1 MLVVW
6 VAVAFVVV
14 FVGSV
19 VFGRWLQRKGREL
32 ERNREDDAAP

>member
-6 VAVAFVVV
+6 VAVAFVLV

-19 VFGRWLQRKGREL
+19 VFGRRLQRKGREL
-32 ERNREDDAAP
+32 ERNREDDAAS